1 MRILNIREITLTITT
16 KINRDLETDLGGWGI
31 DHTIPM
37 VIINIMNKIIS
48 LIHQIKART
57 IITHTPI
64 TKSELGKR
72 TQVELESNSMTKLP
86 RPETIDL
93 REDNLFEE
101 R

>member
-1 MRILNIREITLTITT
+1 MGSRPHNSNGYHQYNEQNHQFNPPNQGKNYDYTH
-16 KINRDLETDLGGWGI
+16 IN
-31 DHTIPM
+31 H
-37 VIINIMNKIIS
+37 
-48 LIHQIKART
+48 
-57 IITHTPI
+57 
-64 TKSELGKR
+64 KSELGKR